1 MELRDGD
8 TLDDLVGPFDK
19 MAHSADVRSVNAKH
33 FSVFGNIPDIDVF
46 VWRLKTQSITQAP
59 KSQP

>member
-1 MELRDGD
+1 MTWLAHS
-8 TLDDLVGPFDK
+8 TK
-19 MAHSADVRSVNAKH
+19 WHSADVRSVNAKH